1 MNASPRFVP
10 ERLHHGI
17 WFVVLALLCALFA
30 SAATAAT
37 RMDGAWRPAE
47 PGEAAAAVQVD
58 DTRLQRFDPAR
69 LHTFG
74 APVDTR
80 WVVLRPAQGEWP
92 ERPFVLE
99 VIGPGLQRVALYG
112 ADGEMIDESWIGNH
126 TRSWPG
132 HGRLA
137 FLVEAPL
144 ADSTPL
150 RLRLDAT
157 NVIPAALHFAAR
169 DVPDHLRADA
179 RWLALATACL
189 AIMAAMAIVAVFFGL
204 RLRDPAFLYY
214 ALYVGA
220 YAFVLALQDGYVFE
234 PLGWYAIA
242 DAPRLWGRFATVAS
256 VVAAV
261 LFLARFANLAQ
272 CAPRMRGLLFGYAA
286 AVAALGLLG
295 AMPWAGAIAR
305 ELINPLLIAGAPLM
319 LVSSGLAAWRGS
331 RYALFF
337 LCGWTPLLA
346 VTVLGSAQLYGVA
359 ADWTWTSQAAF
370 AAGAFEA
377 MVLSLGL
384 ADRALA
390 LRRAHEQARRLADM
404 DPLTGLYNRRAWNQR
419 LPATEQD
426 ARARGLPLTVLFLDM
441 DGFKQLND
449 RHGHAAGDSVLIAM
463 AGVLRAELREEDVI
477 GRHGG
482 EEFVVAL
489 PGTDEAHA
497 LRVAERIRKRLKERS
512 LTAVGVQCTVSI
524 GVAALQPGE
533 DTAQLLRRAD
543 DAMYAAK
550 SAGRNRVVLSEPG
563 GAAMPSQG
571 APASAS
577 RPQA

>member
-10 ERLHHGI
+10 ECLNRGI
-17 WFVVLALLCALFA
+17 WSAVLALLCALLA
-30 SAATAAT
+30 STATAAT
-37 RMDGAWRPAE
+37 VMEGAWRPAE
-47 PGEAAAAVQVD
+47 PGESAAAVQFGD
-58 DTRLQRFDPAR
+58 PRLQHFDPAQ
-69 LHTFG
+69 LNTFA
-74 APVDTR
+74 APVGTR
-80 WVVLRPAQGEWP
+80 WVVLRPVQGEWP
-92 ERPFVLE
+92 RSPFVLE

-112 ADGEMIDESWIGNH
+112 ADGAMLDESWIGND

-132 HGRLA
+132 HGRLS
-137 FLVEAPL
+137 FLVDAPL
-144 ADSTPL
+144 EASTPL
-150 RLRLDAT
+150 RLRLDASH
-157 NVIPAALHFAAR
+157 VIPAALHFAAR
-169 DVPDHLRADA
+169 DIPEHLRADA

-189 AIMAAMAIVAVFFGL
+189 AIMAAMALVAVFFGV
-204 RLRDPAFLYY
+204 RLRDPAFLHY

-220 YAFVLALQDGYVFE
+220 YAFVLALQEGYVFE

-242 DAPRLWGRFATVAS
+242 QAPRLWGRLATVAS
-256 VVAAV
+256 VAAAV
-261 LFLARFANLAQ
+261 LFLVRFANLAH
-272 CAPRMRGLLFGYAA
+272 CAPRMRKLLLGYAA

-295 AMPWAGAIAR
+295 AMPWAGAIGR

-319 LVSSGLAAWRGS
+319 LVASGLAAWRGS

-359 ADWTWTSQAAF
+359 ADWTWSSQAAF
-370 AAGAFEA
+370 GAGAFEA
-377 MVLSLGL
+377 LVLSLGL

-426 ARARGLPLTVLFLDM
+426 ARARGIPLTLLFLDL

-449 RHGHAAGDSVLIAM
+449 AHGHAAGDSILIAM

-533 DTAQLLRRAD
+533 DTAELLRRAD

-563 GAAMPSQG
+563 DAAMIS
-571 APASAS
+571 
-577 RPQA
+577 